1 MTAAAWV
8 LTWKGALAAYGI
20 ACALFTVA
28 WAVACIPGR
37 RQERAVEQAEAIRR
51 RARYAELARRR
62 QATGWFESQAYFDA
76 ECECIEIAEQAR
88 SRRTHPSNRK
98 PRA

>member
-1 MTAAAWV
+1 MIAAVWQ
-8 LTWKGALAAYGI
+8 
-20 ACALFTVA
+20 VA
-28 WAVACIPGR
+28 WWVPWTLPAAGLVVLWWLMRRAH
-37 RQERAVEQAEAIRR
+37 RQEAERAASTERSIVLIRD
-51 RARYAELARRR
+51 ELARRR
-62 QATGWFESQAYFDA
+62 QTSGWFQSQAYFDA